1 MTRIL
6 AVASNKGGVGKTTT
20 VVNLGA
26 ALARFGHRTLLV
38 DLDPQNGVLHGL
50 GLVNLLGKPGLF
62 SLLESGGDFESLLV
76 SSEVPGLDACLAGP
90 VDDEID
96 AQKATLLL
104 TSDPGRLEAALGL
117 VASRYD
123 FVLIDTPA
131 GLGAL
136 TIAALVA
143 AQGVLVP
150 LQAHPL
156 ALRTLPSFL
165 KSLFSIR
172 ASYNPRLE
180 LSGVVITMYEARIE
194 AQARVA
200 EQIWASFPE
209 EAVFESVIPRSD
221 GFIFEFGG
229 AGPVVGSQVR
239 SPGAQAYLQLAR
251 ELVYRVTPPQ
261 PEEGPA
267 EVTE

>member
-1 MTRIL
+1 MTSIL

-26 ALARFGHRTLLV
+26 ALSALGHRVLLV

-50 GLVNLLGKPGLF
+50 GLVHLLGNPGLF
-62 SLLESGGDFESLLV
+62 TLLETGGDFDSILV
-76 SSEVPGLDACLAGP
+76 ETGISGLDACLAGT

-96 AQKATLLL
+96 ARKASLLL
-104 TSDPGRLEAALGL
+104 SADPGRLEAALGL

-131 GLGAL
+131 GLSPL

-172 ASYNPRLE
+172 SSYNSRLE
-180 LSGVVITMYEARIE
+180 LSGVVITMYEPRIE

-209 EAVFESVIPRSD
+209 EAVFETVIPKSD
-221 GFIFEFGG
+221 SFVFEFGG
-229 AGPVVGSQVR
+229 GGPVAGNQLR
-239 SPGAQAYLQLAR
+239 SPGAQAYVQLAR
-251 ELVYRVTPPQ
+251 EVVYRLSLLPPDS
-261 PEEGPA
+261 PA
-267 EVTE
+267 ETGE